1 MNTQKKEIDIINLLT
16 ALHAGRWLII
26 GGTLAI
32 CVLAGGLSFLL
43 PKEYEAT
50 VQILPPREEKQN
62 FGFSSLLSS
71 LPIPTLRL
79 GERGTPSDISLATI
93 RSLTTRRQMIEK
105 FGLMQHYEA
114 RTLTDAL
121 ETLADKTTAD
131 KTEEGML
138 SVSVLDQ
145 NPQLAA
151 DMANYYIVLLD
162 STNKRF
168 SHKTASEHLNFIR
181 GLLQEEDKKLED
193 KMRRLEQFQS
203 EHNAI
208 SIADQARAVILTATS
223 MQTAAIELA
232 IERQRLIQSGLGPN
246 HDKVKKLEREI
257 LLRQGTMAFLRDG
270 LKPADNAMLQ
280 NKSLQL
286 ELDENLFL
294 PLKQIPGVAQE
305 YATLEKDVLVQT
317 SLLLVLL
324 QQEAQALIEA
334 RDATSTVQVL
344 DPATPPE
351 VKAKPQ
357 RGLIV
362 FIAGLLS
369 FIASTT
375 YVLGAVYMRDL
386 QQRWHDRQHQ
396 TTAEVL

>member
-1 MNTQKKEIDIINLLT
+1 MNTQKKEIDIIDLLT

-50 VQILPPREEKQN
+50 VQILPPQEKKES
-62 FGFSSLLSS
+62 FGFSSMLSS
-71 LPIPTLRL
+71 LPIPALRL

-93 RSLTTRRQMIEK
+93 KSVTTRRQMIEK
-105 FGLMQHYEA
+105 FGLMQRYES

-121 ETLADKTTAD
+121 ETLADNTTAAM
-131 KTEEGML
+131 TEEGML
-138 SVSVLDQ
+138 GVSVLDKD
-145 NPQLAA
+145 PQMAA

-168 SHKTASEHLNFIR
+168 AHKTASDRLDFIR
-181 GLLQEEDKKLED
+181 GILQEEDKRLDD
-193 KMRRLEQFQS
+193 KMKRLEEFQS

-208 SIADQARAVILTATS
+208 SIDDQARAVILTATS
-223 MQTAAIELA
+223 MQTAVMELE
-232 IERQRLIQSGLGPN
+232 IERQRLLLSGLGPN
-246 HDKVKKLEREI
+246 HDKVKQLEREI
-257 LLRQGTMAFLRDG
+257 LLRQGTMAFLSDG
-270 LKPADNAMLQ
+270 LKPTDNTMLE

-286 ELDENLFL
+286 KLEENLFL

-305 YATLEKDVLVQT
+305 SANLEKDVFVQT

-324 QQEAQALIEA
+324 QQEAQTLIEA
-334 RDATSTVQVL
+334 KDATSTVQIL

-351 VKAKPQ
+351 IKAKPQ
-357 RGLIV
+357 RLLIV
-362 FIAGLLS
+362 FLAGLLS
-369 FIASTT
+369 LIASVS
-375 YVLGAVYMRDL
+375 YVLGAVYMRNL
-386 QQRWHDRQHQ
+386 QQRWRERHE
-396 TTAEVL
+396 TTPEVL

>member
-1 MNTQKKEIDIINLLT
+1 MNSPKKEIDLIDLLT
-16 ALHAGRWLII
+16 ALHAGRWPII
-26 GGTLAI
+26 GGTLAV

-50 VQILPPREEKQN
+50 VQILPPREEKQS

-79 GERGTPSDISLATI
+79 GERGTPADISLATI
-93 RSLTTRRQMIEK
+93 RSETTRRRMIEK
-105 FGLMQHYEA
+105 FDLMRHYEA

-131 KTEEGML
+131 MTEEGML
-138 SVSVLDQ
+138 AVSVLASE
-145 NPQLAA
+145 PQMAA

-168 SHKTASEHLNFIR
+168 SHKTASERLNFIR
-181 GLLQEEDKKLED
+181 GLLQEEDQKLED
-193 KMRRLEQFQS
+193 KMKRLEEFQA

-208 SIADQARAVILTATS
+208 SISDQARAVILTATS
-223 MQTAAIELA
+223 MRTAVLELE
-232 IERQRLIQSGLGPN
+232 IERQRLIQSGLGFD

-257 LLRQGTMAFLRDG
+257 QLRNVTMDFLRDG
-270 LKPADNAMLQ
+270 LPTNNGVLQ
-280 NKSLQL
+280 NEALQL
-286 ELDENLFL
+286 ELEEDFFL

-334 RDATSTVQVL
+334 KDATSTVQVL

-351 VKAKPQ
+351 IKAKPQ
-357 RGLIV
+357 RVMIV

-369 FIASTT
+369 LFASIS
-375 YVLGAVYMRDL
+375 YVLGAVYLQDL
-386 QQRWHDRQHQ
+386 RQRWR
-396 TTAEVL
+396 TRREAMAV

>member
-1 MNTQKKEIDIINLLT
+1 MNTPKKEIDIIDLLT

-50 VQILPPREEKQN
+50 VQILPPREKKES
-62 FGFSSLLSS
+62 FGFSSILSS
-71 LPIPTLRL
+71 LPIPALRL

-93 RSLTTRRQMIEK
+93 RSTTTRRRMVEK
-105 FGLMQHYEA
+105 FGLMQRYEA
-114 RTLTDAL
+114 RSLTDAI
-121 ETLADKTTAD
+121 EVLADKTTAD
-131 KTEEGML
+131 MTEEGML
-138 SVSVLDQ
+138 GVSVLDKD
-145 NPQLAA
+145 PQMAA

-162 STNKRF
+162 NTNKRF
-168 SHKTASEHLNFIR
+168 SHKEASERLDFIR
-181 GLLQEEDKKLED
+181 GILQEEDKRLDD
-193 KMRRLEQFQS
+193 KMKRLAEFQS

-223 MQTAAIELA
+223 METAVMELE
-232 IERQRLIQSGLGPN
+232 IERQRLILSGLGPN
-246 HDKVKKLEREI
+246 HDKVKQLEREI
-257 LLRQGTMAFLRDG
+257 LLRQGTMAFLSDG
-270 LKPADNAMLQ
+270 LKPTDNTMLQ

-286 ELDENLFL
+286 ELDANLFL

-305 YATLEKDVLVQT
+305 YASLEKDVLVQT

-334 RDATSTVQVL
+334 KDATSTVQIL

-351 VKAKPQ
+351 IKAKPQ
-357 RGLIV
+357 RVLIV
-362 FIAGLLS
+362 FIAGILS
-369 FIASTT
+369 LFASIS
-375 YVLGAVYMRDL
+375 YVLGAVYVREL
-386 QQRWHDRQHQ
+386 QQRWRERRE
-396 TTAEVL
+396 TTSEVL

>member
-1 MNTQKKEIDIINLLT
+1 MNSPKKEIDLIDLLT
-16 ALHAGRWLII
+16 ALHAGRWPII
-26 GGTLAI
+26 GGTLAV

-50 VQILPPREEKQN
+50 VQILPPREEKQS

-79 GERGTPSDISLATI
+79 GERGTPADISLATI
-93 RSLTTRRQMIEK
+93 RSETTRRRMIEK
-105 FGLMQHYEA
+105 FDLMRHYEA

-131 KTEEGML
+131 MTEEGML
-138 SVSVLDQ
+138 AVSVLASE
-145 NPQLAA
+145 PQMAA

-168 SHKTASEHLNFIR
+168 SHKTASERLNFIR
-181 GLLQEEDKKLED
+181 GLLQEEDQKLED
-193 KMRRLEQFQS
+193 KMKRLEEFQA

-208 SIADQARAVILTATS
+208 SISDQARAVILTATS
-223 MQTAAIELA
+223 MRTAVLELE
-232 IERQRLIQSGLGPN
+232 IERQRLIQSGLGFD

-257 LLRQGTMAFLRDG
+257 QLRNVTMDFLRDG
-270 LKPADNAMLQ
+270 LPTNNGVLQ
-280 NKSLQL
+280 NEALQL
-286 ELDENLFL
+286 ELEEDFFL

-334 RDATSTVQVL
+334 KDATSTVQVL

-351 VKAKPQ
+351 IKAKPQ
-357 RGLIV
+357 RVMIV

-369 FIASTT
+369 LFASIS
-375 YVLGAVYMRDL
+375 YVLGAVYL
-386 QQRWHDRQHQ
+386 QDIRQRWR
-396 TTAEVL
+396 TRRAAMAV

>member
-1 MNTQKKEIDIINLLT
+1 MNPPKKEIDILDLLT
-16 ALHAGRWLII
+16 ALHAGRWPII

-50 VQILPPREEKQN
+50 VQILPPREEKQS

-79 GERGTPSDISLATI
+79 GERGTPADISLATI
-93 RSLTTRRQMIEK
+93 RSETTRRRMIEQ
-105 FGLMQHYEA
+105 FDLMRHYEA

-131 KTEEGML
+131 MTEEGML
-138 SVSVLDQ
+138 SVSVLAPE
-145 NPQLAA
+145 PQMAA

-168 SHKTASEHLNFIR
+168 SHKTASERLSFIR
-181 GLLQEEDKKLED
+181 GLLQEEDQKLED
-193 KMRRLEQFQS
+193 KMKRLEEFQA

-223 MQTAAIELA
+223 MRTAVLELE
-232 IERQRLIQSGLGPN
+232 IERQRLIQSGLGFD

-257 LLRQGTMAFLRDG
+257 QLRNVTMDFLRDG
-270 LKPADNAMLQ
+270 LPTNNGVLQ
-280 NKSLQL
+280 NKALQL
-286 ELDENLFL
+286 DLEEDFFL

-334 RDATSTVQVL
+334 KDATSTVQVL

-351 VKAKPQ
+351 IKAKPQ
-357 RGLIV
+357 RVMIV

-369 FIASTT
+369 LFASIA
-375 YVLGAVYMRDL
+375 YVLGAVYMRDI
-386 QQRWHDRQHQ
+386 QQRWR
-396 TTAEVL
+396 TRREVLAV

>member
-1 MNTQKKEIDIINLLT
+1 MNSPKKEIDLIDLLT
-16 ALHAGRWLII
+16 ALHAGRWPII

-32 CVLAGGLSFLL
+32 CILAGGLSFRL

-50 VQILPPREEKQN
+50 VQILPPREEKQS
-62 FGFSSLLSS
+62 FGFSSLLSA

-79 GERGTPSDISLATI
+79 GERGTPADISLATI
-93 RSLTTRRQMIEK
+93 RSETTRRRMVEK
-105 FGLMQHYEA
+105 FDLMRHYEA

-131 KTEEGML
+131 MTEEGML
-138 SVSVLDQ
+138 AVSVLAPE
-145 NPQLAA
+145 PQMAA

-168 SHKTASEHLNFIR
+168 SHKTASERLNFIR
-181 GLLQEEDKKLED
+181 GLLREEDEKLEE
-193 KMRRLEQFQS
+193 KMKRLEEFQS

-208 SIADQARAVILTATS
+208 SIGDQARAVILTATS
-223 MQTAAIELA
+223 MKNAVLELE
-232 IERQRLIQSGLGPN
+232 IERQRLIQSGLGLD

-257 LLRQGTMAFLRDG
+257 QLRNVTMDFLRDG
-270 LKPADNAMLQ
+270 LPTDNGVLQ
-280 NKSLQL
+280 NKALQL
-286 ELDENLFL
+286 ELEEDFFL
-294 PLKQIPGVAQE
+294 PLKQIPGVAQK

-334 RDATSTVQVL
+334 KDATSTVQVL

-351 VKAKPQ
+351 IKAKPQ
-357 RGLIV
+357 RVMIV

-369 FIASTT
+369 LFASIA
-375 YVLGAVYMRDL
+375 YVLGAVYMREL
-386 QQRWHDRQHQ
+386 GQRWR
-396 TTAEVL
+396 TRREAMAV

>member
-1 MNTQKKEIDIINLLT
+1 MNTPKKEIDIIDLLT
-16 ALHAGRWLII
+16 ALHAGRRLII

-50 VQILPPREEKQN
+50 VQILPPREKKES
-62 FGFSSLLSS
+62 FGFSSMLSS
-71 LPIPTLRL
+71 LPIPALRL

-93 RSLTTRRQMIEK
+93 KSTTTRQRMIEK
-105 FGLMQHYEA
+105 FGLMQRYES

-121 ETLADKTTAD
+121 ETLADNTTAAM
-131 KTEEGML
+131 TEEGML
-138 SVSVLDQ
+138 GVSVLDKD
-145 NPQLAA
+145 PQMAA

-168 SHKTASEHLNFIR
+168 AHKTASDRLEFIR
-181 GLLQEEDKKLED
+181 GILQEEDKRLDD
-193 KMRRLEQFQS
+193 KMKRLEEFQS

-208 SIADQARAVILTATS
+208 SIDDQARAVILTATS
-223 MQTAAIELA
+223 MQTAVMELE
-232 IERQRLIQSGLGPN
+232 IERQRLLLSGLGPN
-246 HDKVKKLEREI
+246 HDKVKQLEREI
-257 LLRQGTMAFLRDG
+257 LLRQGTMAFLSDG
-270 LKPADNAMLQ
+270 LKPTDNTMLE

-286 ELDENLFL
+286 KLEENLFL

-305 YATLEKDVLVQT
+305 YANLEKDVLVQT

-324 QQEAQALIEA
+324 QQEAQTLIEA
-334 RDATSTVQVL
+334 KDATSTVQIL

-351 VKAKPQ
+351 IKAKPQ
-357 RGLIV
+357 RMLIV
-362 FIAGLLS
+362 FLAGLLS
-369 FIASTT
+369 LIASVS

-386 QQRWHDRQHQ
+386 QQRWRERHE
-396 TTAEVL
+396 TTPEVL

>member
-1 MNTQKKEIDIINLLT
+1 MNSPKKEIDLIDLLT
-16 ALHAGRWLII
+16 ALHAGRWPII
-26 GGTLAI
+26 GGTLAV

-50 VQILPPREEKQN
+50 VQILPPREEKQS

-79 GERGTPSDISLATI
+79 GERGTPADISLATI
-93 RSLTTRRQMIEK
+93 RSETTRRRMIEK
-105 FGLMQHYEA
+105 FDLMRHYEA

-131 KTEEGML
+131 MTEEGML
-138 SVSVLDQ
+138 AVSVLASE
-145 NPQLAA
+145 PQMAA

-168 SHKTASEHLNFIR
+168 SHKTASERLNFIR
-181 GLLQEEDKKLED
+181 GLLQEEDQKLED
-193 KMRRLEQFQS
+193 KMKRLEEFQA

-208 SIADQARAVILTATS
+208 SISDQARAVILTATS
-223 MQTAAIELA
+223 MRTAVLELE
-232 IERQRLIQSGLGPN
+232 IERQRLIQSGLGFD

-257 LLRQGTMAFLRDG
+257 QLRNVTMDFLRDG
-270 LKPADNAMLQ
+270 LPTNNGVLQ
-280 NKSLQL
+280 NEALQL
-286 ELDENLFL
+286 DLEEDFFL

-334 RDATSTVQVL
+334 KDATSTVQVL

-351 VKAKPQ
+351 IKAKPQ
-357 RGLIV
+357 RVMIV

-369 FIASTT
+369 LFASIS
-375 YVLGAVYMRDL
+375 YVLGAVYLQDL
-386 QQRWHDRQHQ
+386 RQRWR
-396 TTAEVL
+396 TRRAAMAV

>member
-1 MNTQKKEIDIINLLT
+1 MNSPKKEIDLIDLLT
-16 ALHAGRWLII
+16 ALHAGRWPII
-26 GGTLAI
+26 GGTLAV

-50 VQILPPREEKQN
+50 VQILPPREEKQS

-79 GERGTPSDISLATI
+79 GERGTPADISLATI
-93 RSLTTRRQMIEK
+93 RSETTRRRMIEK
-105 FGLMQHYEA
+105 FDLMRHYEA
-114 RTLTDAL
+114 RILTDAL

-131 KTEEGML
+131 MTEEGML
-138 SVSVLDQ
+138 AVSVLASE
-145 NPQLAA
+145 PQMAA

-168 SHKTASEHLNFIR
+168 SHKTASERLNFIR
-181 GLLQEEDKKLED
+181 GLLQEEDQKLED
-193 KMRRLEQFQS
+193 KMKRLEEFQA

-208 SIADQARAVILTATS
+208 SISDQARAVILTATS
-223 MQTAAIELA
+223 MRTAVLELE
-232 IERQRLIQSGLGPN
+232 IERQRLIQSGLGFD

-257 LLRQGTMAFLRDG
+257 QLRNVTMDFLRDG
-270 LKPADNAMLQ
+270 LPTNNGVLQ
-280 NKSLQL
+280 NEALQL
-286 ELDENLFL
+286 DLEEDFFL

-334 RDATSTVQVL
+334 KDATSTVQVL

-351 VKAKPQ
+351 IKAKPQ
-357 RGLIV
+357 RVMIV
-362 FIAGLLS
+362 FIASLLS
-369 FIASTT
+369 LFASIS
-375 YVLGAVYMRDL
+375 YVLGAVYLQDL
-386 QQRWHDRQHQ
+386 RQRWR
-396 TTAEVL
+396 TRREAMAV

>member
-1 MNTQKKEIDIINLLT
+1 MNSPKKEIDLIDLLT
-16 ALHAGRWLII
+16 ALHAGRRPII
-26 GGTLAI
+26 GGTLAV

-50 VQILPPREEKQN
+50 VQILPPREEKQS

-79 GERGTPSDISLATI
+79 GERGTPADISLATI
-93 RSLTTRRQMIEK
+93 RSETTRRRMIEK
-105 FGLMQHYEA
+105 FDLMRHYEA

-131 KTEEGML
+131 MTEEGML
-138 SVSVLDQ
+138 AVSVLASE
-145 NPQLAA
+145 PQMAA

-168 SHKTASEHLNFIR
+168 SHKTASERLNFIR
-181 GLLQEEDKKLED
+181 GLLQEEDQKLED
-193 KMRRLEQFQS
+193 KMKRLEEFQA

-208 SIADQARAVILTATS
+208 SISDQARAVILTATS
-223 MQTAAIELA
+223 MRTAVLELE
-232 IERQRLIQSGLGPN
+232 IERQRLIQSGLGFD

-257 LLRQGTMAFLRDG
+257 QLRNVAMDFLRDG
-270 LKPADNAMLQ
+270 LPTNNGVLQ
-280 NKSLQL
+280 NEALQL
-286 ELDENLFL
+286 DLEEDFFL

-334 RDATSTVQVL
+334 KDATSTVQVL

-351 VKAKPQ
+351 IKAKPQ
-357 RGLIV
+357 RVMIV

-369 FIASTT
+369 LFASIS
-375 YVLGAVYMRDL
+375 YVLGAVYL
-386 QQRWHDRQHQ
+386 QDIRQRWRMRRE
-396 TTAEVL
+396 AMAV

>member
-1 MNTQKKEIDIINLLT
+1 MNTPKKEIDIIDLLT

-50 VQILPPREEKQN
+50 VQILPPREKKQS

-71 LPIPTLRL
+71 LPIPALRL
-79 GERGTPSDISLATI
+79 GERGTPSDISLAAIKST
-93 RSLTTRRQMIEK
+93 TTRRRMVEK
-105 FGLMQHYEA
+105 FGLMQRYEA
-114 RTLTDAL
+114 RTLTDAI
-121 ETLADKTTAD
+121 EVLADNTTAD
-131 KTEEGML
+131 MTEEGML
-138 SVSVLDQ
+138 RVSVLDKD
-145 NPQLAA
+145 PQMAA
-151 DMANYYIVLLD
+151 DMANYYIALLD

-168 SHKTASEHLNFIR
+168 SHKTASERLDFIR

-193 KMRRLEQFQS
+193 KMKLLEQFQS

-208 SIADQARAVILTATS
+208 SIADQARAAILTAAS
-223 MQTAAIELA
+223 MQTAAIELG
-232 IERQRLIQSGLGPN
+232 IERQGLLQSGLGPN
-246 HDKVKKLEREI
+246 HDKIKKLEREI
-257 LLRQGTMAFLRDG
+257 LLRQGTLAFLRDG
-270 LKPADNAMLQ
+270 PNPADNSVLQ

-294 PLKQIPGVAQE
+294 PLKQIPSVAQE
-305 YATLEKDVLVQT
+305 YANLEKDVLVQT

-324 QQEAQALIEA
+324 QQEAQSLIEA
-334 RDATSTVQVL
+334 KDATSTVQIL

-357 RGLIV
+357 RVLIV

-369 FIASTT
+369 LIASFS
-375 YVLGAVYMRDL
+375 YVLGAVYMREL
-386 QQRWHDRQHQ
+386 QQRWRERHE
-396 TTAEVL
+396 TTPEVL

>member
-1 MNTQKKEIDIINLLT
+1 MNTKKKEIDIIDLLT

-50 VQILPPREEKQN
+50 VQMLPPREKKES
-62 FGFSSLLSS
+62 FGFSSMLSS
-71 LPIPTLRL
+71 LPIPALRL

-93 RSLTTRRQMIEK
+93 KSVTTRRRMVEK
-105 FGLMQHYEA
+105 FGLMQRYEA

-121 ETLADKTTAD
+121 EVLADKTTAAM
-131 KTEEGML
+131 TEEGML
-138 SVSVLDQ
+138 GVSVLDKD
-145 NPQLAA
+145 PQMAA

-168 SHKTASEHLNFIR
+168 AHKTASDRLEFIR
-181 GLLQEEDKKLED
+181 GILQEEDKRLDD
-193 KMRRLEQFQS
+193 KMKRLEEFQS

-208 SIADQARAVILTATS
+208 SIDDQARAVILTATS
-223 MQTAAIELA
+223 MQTAVMELE
-232 IERQRLIQSGLGPN
+232 IERQRLLLSGLGPN
-246 HDKVKKLEREI
+246 HDKVKQLEREI
-257 LLRQGTMAFLRDG
+257 LLRQGTMAFLSDG
-270 LKPADNAMLQ
+270 LKPTDNTMLE

-286 ELDENLFL
+286 KLEENLFL

-305 YATLEKDVLVQT
+305 YANLEKDVLVQT

-324 QQEAQALIEA
+324 QQEAQTLIEA
-334 RDATSTVQVL
+334 KDATSTVQIL

-351 VKAKPQ
+351 IKAKPQ
-357 RGLIV
+357 RMLIV
-362 FIAGLLS
+362 FLAGLLS
-369 FIASTT
+369 LIASVS
-375 YVLGAVYMRDL
+375 YVLGAVYMRNL
-386 QQRWHDRQHQ
+386 QQRWRERHE
-396 TTAEVL
+396 TTPEVL

>member
-1 MNTQKKEIDIINLLT
+1 MNTRKKEIDIIDLLT

-50 VQILPPREEKQN
+50 VQILPPREEKQS

-79 GERGTPSDISLATI
+79 GERGTPADISLATI
-93 RSLTTRRQMIEK
+93 KSLTTRRRMVEK
-105 FGLMQHYEA
+105 FGLMQRYES

-121 ETLADKTTAD
+121 ETLADQTTAD
-131 KTEEGML
+131 MTEEGML
-138 SVSVLDQ
+138 AVSVLDPD
-145 NPQLAA
+145 PQMAA

-162 STNKRF
+162 STNKHF
-168 SHKTASEHLNFIR
+168 SHKTASERLDFIR
-181 GLLQEEDKKLED
+181 RLLQEEDKKLED
-193 KMRRLEQFQS
+193 KMKRLEQFQS

-223 MQTAAIELA
+223 MQTAAMELA
-232 IERQRLIQSGLGPN
+232 IERQRLMQSGLGRG

-257 LLRQGTMAFLRDG
+257 LLREETLAFLRDG
-270 LKPADNAMLQ
+270 LKPADNSL
-280 NKSLQL
+280 LQL
-286 ELDENLFL
+286 KLDENLFL
-294 PLKQIPGVAQE
+294 PLKQIPSVAQE
-305 YATLEKDVLVQT
+305 YANLEKDVLVQT

-334 RDATSTVQVL
+334 KDATSTVQVL

-351 VKAKPQ
+351 IKAKPQ
-357 RGLIV
+357 RMLIV

-369 FIASTT
+369 LIASFS

-386 QQRWHDRQHQ
+386 QQRWR
-396 TTAEVL
+396 ERR

>member
-1 MNTQKKEIDIINLLT
+1 MNTPKKEIDIIDLLT

-50 VQILPPREEKQN
+50 VQILPPREEKQS

-79 GERGTPSDISLATI
+79 GERGTPADISLATI
-93 RSLTTRRQMIEK
+93 RSLTTRRRMVEK
-105 FGLMQHYEA
+105 FGLMQRYEA

-121 ETLADKTTAD
+121 ETLADQTTAD
-131 KTEEGML
+131 MTEEGML
-138 SVSVLDQ
+138 AVSVLDPD
-145 NPQLAA
+145 PQMAA

-162 STNKRF
+162 STNKHF
-168 SHKTASEHLNFIR
+168 SHKTASERLDFIR
-181 GLLQEEDKKLED
+181 RLLQEEDKKLED
-193 KMRRLEQFQS
+193 KMKRLEEFQS
-203 EHNAI
+203 THNAI

-223 MQTAAIELA
+223 MQTAAMELA
-232 IERQRLIQSGLGPN
+232 IERQRLMQSGLGRG

-257 LLRQGTMAFLRDG
+257 LLREETLAFLRDG
-270 LKPADNAMLQ
+270 LKPTDNSL
-280 NKSLQL
+280 LQL
-286 ELDENLFL
+286 KLDENLFL
-294 PLKQIPGVAQE
+294 PLKQIPSVAQE
-305 YATLEKDVLVQT
+305 YANLEKDVLVQT

-334 RDATSTVQVL
+334 KDATSTVQVL

-351 VKAKPQ
+351 IKAKPQ
-357 RGLIV
+357 RMLIV

-369 FIASTT
+369 LIASFS
-375 YVLGAVYMRDL
+375 YVLGAVYMQDL
-386 QQRWHDRQHQ
+386 QQRWR
-396 TTAEVL
+396 ERR

>member
-1 MNTQKKEIDIINLLT
+1 MNTPKKEIDIIDLLT

-50 VQILPPREEKQN
+50 VQILPPREKKQS

-71 LPIPTLRL
+71 LPIPALRL
-79 GERGTPSDISLATI
+79 GERGTPSDISLAAIKST
-93 RSLTTRRQMIEK
+93 TTRRRMVEK
-105 FGLMQHYEA
+105 FGLMQRYEA
-114 RTLTDAL
+114 RTLTDAI
-121 ETLADKTTAD
+121 EVLADNTTAD
-131 KTEEGML
+131 MTEEGML
-138 SVSVLDQ
+138 RVSVLDKD
-145 NPQLAA
+145 PQMAA
-151 DMANYYIVLLD
+151 DMANYYIALLD

-168 SHKTASEHLNFIR
+168 SHKTASERLDFIR

-193 KMRRLEQFQS
+193 KMKRLEQFQS

-208 SIADQARAVILTATS
+208 SIADQARAAILTAAS
-223 MQTAAIELA
+223 MQTAAIELG
-232 IERQRLIQSGLGPN
+232 IERQGLLQSGLGPN
-246 HDKVKKLEREI
+246 HDKIKKLEREI
-257 LLRQGTMAFLRDG
+257 LLRQGTLAFLRDG
-270 LKPADNAMLQ
+270 PNPADNSVLQ

-294 PLKQIPGVAQE
+294 PLKQIPSVAQE
-305 YATLEKDVLVQT
+305 YANLEKDVLVQT

-324 QQEAQALIEA
+324 QQEAQSLIEA
-334 RDATSTVQVL
+334 KDATSTVQIL

-357 RGLIV
+357 RVLIV

-369 FIASTT
+369 LIASFS
-375 YVLGAVYMRDL
+375 YVLGAVYMREL
-386 QQRWHDRQHQ
+386 QQRWRERHE
-396 TTAEVL
+396 TTPEVL

>member
-1 MNTQKKEIDIINLLT
+1 MNSPKKEIDLIDLLT
-16 ALHAGRWLII
+16 ALHAGRWPII
-26 GGTLAI
+26 GGTLAV

-50 VQILPPREEKQN
+50 VQILPPREEKQS

-79 GERGTPSDISLATI
+79 GERGTPADISLATI
-93 RSLTTRRQMIEK
+93 RSETTRRRMIEK
-105 FGLMQHYEA
+105 FDLMRHYEV

-131 KTEEGML
+131 MTEEGML
-138 SVSVLDQ
+138 AVSVLASE
-145 NPQLAA
+145 PQMAA

-168 SHKTASEHLNFIR
+168 SHKTASERLNFIR
-181 GLLQEEDKKLED
+181 GLLQEEDQKLED
-193 KMRRLEQFQS
+193 KMKRLEEFQA

-208 SIADQARAVILTATS
+208 SISDQARAVILTATS
-223 MQTAAIELA
+223 MRTAVLELE
-232 IERQRLIQSGLGPN
+232 IERQRLIQSGLGFD

-257 LLRQGTMAFLRDG
+257 QLRNVTMDFLRDG
-270 LKPADNAMLQ
+270 LPTNNGVLQ
-280 NKSLQL
+280 NEALQL
-286 ELDENLFL
+286 DLEEDFFL

-334 RDATSTVQVL
+334 KDATSTVQVL

-351 VKAKPQ
+351 IKAKPQ
-357 RGLIV
+357 RVMIV

-369 FIASTT
+369 LFASIS
-375 YVLGAVYMRDL
+375 YVLGAVYLQDL
-386 QQRWHDRQHQ
+386 RQRWR
-396 TTAEVL
+396 TRRAAMAV

>member
-1 MNTQKKEIDIINLLT
+1 MNTRKKEIDIIDLLT

-50 VQILPPREEKQN
+50 VQILPPREEKQS

-79 GERGTPSDISLATI
+79 GERGTPADISLATI
-93 RSLTTRRQMIEK
+93 RSLTTRRRMVEK
-105 FGLMQHYEA
+105 FGLMQRYEA

-121 ETLADKTTAD
+121 ETLADQTTAD
-131 KTEEGML
+131 MTEEGML
-138 SVSVLDQ
+138 AVSVLDPD
-145 NPQLAA
+145 PQMAA

-162 STNKRF
+162 STNKHF
-168 SHKTASEHLNFIR
+168 SHKTASERLDFIR
-181 GLLQEEDKKLED
+181 RLLQEEDKKLED
-193 KMRRLEQFQS
+193 KMKRLEQFQS

-223 MQTAAIELA
+223 MQTAAMELA
-232 IERQRLIQSGLGPN
+232 IERQRLMQSGLGRG

-257 LLRQGTMAFLRDG
+257 LLREETLAFLRDG
-270 LKPADNAMLQ
+270 LKPADNSL
-280 NKSLQL
+280 LQL
-286 ELDENLFL
+286 KLDENLFL
-294 PLKQIPGVAQE
+294 PLKQIPSVAQE
-305 YATLEKDVLVQT
+305 YANLEKDVLVQT

-334 RDATSTVQVL
+334 KDATSTVQVL

-351 VKAKPQ
+351 IKAKPQ
-357 RGLIV
+357 RMLIV

-369 FIASTT
+369 LIASFS

-386 QQRWHDRQHQ
+386 QQRWR
-396 TTAEVL
+396 ERR

>member
-1 MNTQKKEIDIINLLT
+1 MNSPKKEIDLIDLLT
-16 ALHAGRWLII
+16 ALHAGRWPII
-26 GGTLAI
+26 GGTLAV

-50 VQILPPREEKQN
+50 VQILPPREEKQS

-79 GERGTPSDISLATI
+79 GERGTPADISLATI
-93 RSLTTRRQMIEK
+93 RSETTRRRMIEK
-105 FGLMQHYEA
+105 FDLMRHYEA
-114 RTLTDAL
+114 RILTDAL

-131 KTEEGML
+131 MTEEGML
-138 SVSVLDQ
+138 AVSVLASE
-145 NPQLAA
+145 PQMAA

-168 SHKTASEHLNFIR
+168 SHKTASERLNFIR
-181 GLLQEEDKKLED
+181 GLLQEEDQKLED
-193 KMRRLEQFQS
+193 KMKRLEEFQA

-208 SIADQARAVILTATS
+208 SISDQARAVILTATS
-223 MQTAAIELA
+223 MRTAVLELE
-232 IERQRLIQSGLGPN
+232 IERQRLIQSGLGFD

-257 LLRQGTMAFLRDG
+257 QLRNVTMDFLRDG
-270 LKPADNAMLQ
+270 LPTNNGVLQ
-280 NKSLQL
+280 NEALQL
-286 ELDENLFL
+286 DLEEDFFL

-334 RDATSTVQVL
+334 KDATSTVQVL

-351 VKAKPQ
+351 IKAKPQ
-357 RGLIV
+357 RVMIV

-369 FIASTT
+369 LFASIS
-375 YVLGAVYMRDL
+375 YVLGAVYLQDL
-386 QQRWHDRQHQ
+386 RQRWR
-396 TTAEVL
+396 TRRAAMAV

>member
-1 MNTQKKEIDIINLLT
+1 MNSPKKEIDLIDLLT
-16 ALHAGRWLII
+16 ALHAGRWPII
-26 GGTLAI
+26 GGTLAV

-50 VQILPPREEKQN
+50 VQILPPREEKQS

-79 GERGTPSDISLATI
+79 GERGTPADISLATI
-93 RSLTTRRQMIEK
+93 RSETTRRRMIEK
-105 FGLMQHYEA
+105 FDLMRHYEA

-121 ETLADKTTAD
+121 EILADKTTAD
-131 KTEEGML
+131 MTEEGML
-138 SVSVLDQ
+138 AVSVLASE
-145 NPQLAA
+145 PQMAA

-168 SHKTASEHLNFIR
+168 SHKTASERLNFIR
-181 GLLQEEDKKLED
+181 GLLQEEDQKLED
-193 KMRRLEQFQS
+193 KMKRLEEFQA

-208 SIADQARAVILTATS
+208 SISDQARAVILTATS
-223 MQTAAIELA
+223 MRTAVLELE
-232 IERQRLIQSGLGPN
+232 IERQRLIQSGLGFD

-257 LLRQGTMAFLRDG
+257 QLRNVTMDFLRDG
-270 LKPADNAMLQ
+270 LPTNNGVLQ
-280 NKSLQL
+280 NEALQL
-286 ELDENLFL
+286 ELEEDFFL

-334 RDATSTVQVL
+334 KDATSTVQVL

-351 VKAKPQ
+351 IKAKPQ
-357 RGLIV
+357 RVMIV

-369 FIASTT
+369 LFASIS
-375 YVLGAVYMRDL
+375 YVLGAVYLQDL
-386 QQRWHDRQHQ
+386 RQRWR
-396 TTAEVL
+396 TRRAAMAV

>member
-1 MNTQKKEIDIINLLT
+1 MNSQKKEIDIIDLLT
-16 ALHAGRWLII
+16 ALHAGRWPII
-26 GGTLAI
+26 GGTLAV

-50 VQILPPREEKQN
+50 VQILPPREEKQS

-79 GERGTPSDISLATI
+79 GERGTPADISLATI
-93 RSLTTRRQMIEK
+93 RSETTRRRMIEK
-105 FGLMQHYEA
+105 FDLMRHYEA
-114 RTLTDAL
+114 RILTDAL

-131 KTEEGML
+131 MTEEGML
-138 SVSVLDQ
+138 SVSVLAPE
-145 NPQLAA
+145 PQMAA

-168 SHKTASEHLNFIR
+168 SHKTASERLSFIR
-181 GLLQEEDKKLED
+181 GLLQEEDQKLED
-193 KMRRLEQFQS
+193 KMKRLEEFQA

-223 MQTAAIELA
+223 MRTAVLELE
-232 IERQRLIQSGLGPN
+232 IERQRLIQSGLGFD

-257 LLRQGTMAFLRDG
+257 HLRNDTMDFLRDG
-270 LKPADNAMLQ
+270 LPTDNGVLQ
-280 NKSLQL
+280 NKALQL
-286 ELDENLFL
+286 EMEEDFFL

-334 RDATSTVQVL
+334 KDATSTVQVL

-351 VKAKPQ
+351 IKAKPQ
-357 RGLIV
+357 RVMIV

-369 FIASTT
+369 LFASIA
-375 YVLGAVYMRDL
+375 YVLGAVYLQDL
-386 QQRWHDRQHQ
+386 RQRWR
-396 TTAEVL
+396 TRREAMAV

>member
-1 MNTQKKEIDIINLLT
+1 MNTPKKEIDIIDLLT

-32 CVLAGGLSFLL
+32 CILAGGLSFLL

-50 VQILPPREEKQN
+50 VQILPPREDKQS

-71 LPIPTLRL
+71 LPIPALRL
-79 GERGTPSDISLATI
+79 GEKGTPSDISLATI
-93 RSLTTRRQMIEK
+93 RSVTTRRRMVEK
-105 FGLMQHYEA
+105 FGLMQRYEA
-114 RTLTDAL
+114 RTLTDAI

-138 SVSVLDQ
+138 SVAVLDED
-145 NPQLAA
+145 PQMAA
-151 DMANYYIVLLD
+151 DMANHYIVLLD

-168 SHKTASEHLNFIR
+168 SHKGASERLNFIR
-181 GLLQEEDKKLED
+181 GLLQEEDKRLED
-193 KMRRLEQFQS
+193 KMKRLEEFQS

-223 MQTAAIELA
+223 MQTATMELG
-232 IERQRLIQSGLGPN
+232 IERQRLILSGLGPN
-246 HDKVKKLEREI
+246 HDKVKQLEREI
-257 LLRQGTMAFLRDG
+257 RLRQETLAFLSDG
-270 LKPADNAMLQ
+270 PSPTDNSILQ
-280 NKSLQL
+280 NKALQL
-286 ELDENLFL
+286 QLDENLFL

-324 QQEAQALIEA
+324 QQEAQSLIEA
-334 RDATSTVQVL
+334 KDATSTVQVL

-351 VKAKPQ
+351 IKAKPQ
-357 RGLIV
+357 RVLIV

-369 FIASTT
+369 FIASVS
-375 YVLGAVYMRDL
+375 YVLGAVYMREL
-386 QQRWHDRQHQ
+386 QQRWRDRRE
-396 TTAEVL
+396 TTPEVL